1 MCERIDKDCQ
11 QAKHILKESAKRKM
25 ISILAG
31 HKSGASVM
39 FNDEVLIKENS
50 QFTKEKLAQLPFEE
64 FESIQVKDDLSVEES
79 LWDILDNYVAKEREK
94 NKEFS
99 EKKERLKKGDELLPG
114 VIKRV
119 VVYIAIKRKLQVGDK
134 MAGRHG
140 NKGVVSRVMAIENM
154 PYLSPMEHL
163 LMLY

>member
-1 MCERIDKDCQ
+1 
-11 QAKHILKESAKRKM
+11 M

-31 HKSGASVM
+31 HKSAASVM

-99 EKKERLKKGDELLPG
+99 EKKN
-114 VIKRV
+114 V
-119 VVYIAIKRKLQVGDK
+119 
-134 MAGRHG
+134 
-140 NKGVVSRVMAIENM
+140 
-154 PYLSPMEHL
+154 
-163 LMLY
+163 